1 MTDIQKEKINRLTA
15 IIKRFDL
22 TQAQFAQRTGLSQ
35 PKVSG
40 ILKGKDGKNILN
52 DIFYRLHYEFGI
64 SKEWWETGSGEMF
77 LRNIEKNISENIAA
91 EPQAT
96 NDAGGWKAK
105 YEAIHEKY
113 TELLERHNA
122 LLTNKL
128 EEIIKDKSAI

>member
-1 MTDIQKEKINRLTA
+1 MIKIMTDKEKILKYLDYKGISKN
-15 IIKRFDL
+15 KFY
-22 TQAQFAQRTGLSQ
+22 TQTGLS
-35 PKVSG
+35 VGFLDSG
-40 ILKGKDGKNILN
+40 SSLGVDKLKIIIDNYHDFNLEWFIYGRGEIVKNEN
-52 DIFYRLHYEFGI
+52 V
-64 SKEWWETGSGEMF
+64 
-77 LRNIEKNISENIAA
+77 EKNIPENIAA

-96 NDAGGWKAK
+96 YDAGGWKAK

>member
-1 MTDIQKEKINRLTA
+1 MIKIMTDKEKILKYLDYKGVSKN
-15 IIKRFDL
+15 KFY
-22 TQAQFAQRTGLSQ
+22 TQTGLS
-35 PKVSG
+35 VGFLDSG
-40 ILKGKDGKNILN
+40 SSLGVDKLKIIIDNYHDFNLEWFIYGRGEIVKNEN
-52 DIFYRLHYEFGI
+52 V
-64 SKEWWETGSGEMF
+64 
-77 LRNIEKNISENIAA
+77 EKNIPENIAA

-96 NDAGGWKAK
+96 YDAGGWKAK

>member
-1 MTDIQKEKINRLTA
+1 MTDKEKILKYLDYKGISKN
-15 IIKRFDL
+15 KFY
-22 TQAQFAQRTGLSQ
+22 TQTGLS
-35 PKVSG
+35 VGFLDSG
-40 ILKGKDGKNILN
+40 SSLGVDKLKIIIDNYHDFNLEWFIYGRGEIVKNEN
-52 DIFYRLHYEFGI
+52 V
-64 SKEWWETGSGEMF
+64 
-77 LRNIEKNISENIAA
+77 EKNIPENIAA

-96 NDAGGWKAK
+96 YDAGGWKAK

>member
-96 NDAGGWKAK
+96 NDAGGWKEK
-105 YEAIHEKY
+105 HDELNKKY
-113 TELLERHNA
+113 TELLEKHTA